1 MDDGSFKRADW
12 LATTNIYE
20 VNIRQYSDEG
30 TFNAFAKELPRLKDM
45 GVEVLW
51 FMPIHPI
58 GIISRKG
65 KFGSYYSIRDFKT
78 TNPEFG
84 TPDEF
89 KNLIAHAHQ
98 LGMRVIMDWVANH
111 ASWDNVWTAD
121 HPEYFERDSTG
132 NFKPPYDWTD
142 VIQIDHS
149 SIAEQ
154 DSMIDAMKFWV
165 TNFNIDGFRADLA
178 HLTPLEFWKKARTA
192 IEPLKP
198 GLFWLAETEEA
209 GYHEVFD
216 ASFTWE
222 WMHKT
227 EDYYKQKADLN
238 SLYNVLYKYENDF
251 PASAYRMYFTSN
263 HDENSWNGTEYEK
276 YGDMAKT
283 LAVFSLTWKGIPMIY
298 SGQEM
303 PNLKRLAFFDKDTI
317 DWNGGYALHDFY
329 KTLLKLRK
337 RNPALRSAD
346 PEVITQT
353 IATSDDKR
361 IMAYLRRNKNDEVF
375 VLLNL
380 GGEKAG
386 FSIKDQFLK
395 GKFVNIFTGAENF
408 LFADTFIE
416 MQPWG
421 FLVYEKII
429 TPK

>member
-1 MDDGSFKRADW
+1 M
-12 LATTNIYE
+12 L
-20 VNIRQYSDEG
+20 
-30 TFNAFAKELPRLKDM
+30 
-45 GVEVLW
+45 
-51 FMPIHPI
+51 
-58 GIISRKG
+58 
-65 KFGSYYSIRDFKT
+65 
-78 TNPEFG
+78 
-84 TPDEF
+84 
-89 KNLIAHAHQ
+89 
-98 LGMRVIMDWVANH
+98 
-111 ASWDNVWTAD
+111 
-121 HPEYFERDSTG
+121 
-132 NFKPPYDWTD
+132 
-142 VIQIDHS
+142 
-149 SIAEQ
+149 
-154 DSMIDAMKFWV
+154 
-165 TNFNIDGFRADLA
+165 FR
-178 HLTPLEFWKKARTA
+178 
-192 IEPLKP
+192 
-198 GLFWLAETEEA
+198 
-209 GYHEVFD
+209 
-216 ASFTWE
+216 S
-222 WMHKT
+222 
-227 EDYYKQKADLN
+227 N

-283 LAVFSLTWKGIPMIY
+283 LAVFSLTWNGIPMIY

>member
-45 GVEVLW
+45 GIEVLW

-65 KFGSYYSIRDFKT
+65 KLGSYYSIRDFKT

-111 ASWDNVWTAD
+111 ASWDNVWTVD

-380 GGEKAG
+380 GGEKAD

-395 GKFVNIFTGAENF
+395 GKFVNVFTGAENY

>member
-111 ASWDNVWTAD
+111 ASWDNVWTVD

-165 TNFNIDGFRADLA
+165 TNFNIDGFRDDLA
-178 HLTPLEFWKKARTA
+178 HLTPL
-192 IEPLKP
+192 
-198 GLFWLAETEEA
+198 
-209 GYHEVFD
+209 
-216 ASFTWE
+216 
-222 WMHKT
+222 
-227 EDYYKQKADLN
+227 
-238 SLYNVLYKYENDF
+238 
-251 PASAYRMYFTSN
+251 
-263 HDENSWNGTEYEK
+263 
-276 YGDMAKT
+276 
-283 LAVFSLTWKGIPMIY
+283 
-298 SGQEM
+298 
-303 PNLKRLAFFDKDTI
+303 
-317 DWNGGYALHDFY
+317 
-329 KTLLKLRK
+329 
-337 RNPALRSAD
+337 
-346 PEVITQT
+346 
-353 IATSDDKR
+353 
-361 IMAYLRRNKNDEVF
+361 
-375 VLLNL
+375 
-380 GGEKAG
+380 
-386 FSIKDQFLK
+386 
-395 GKFVNIFTGAENF
+395 
-408 LFADTFIE
+408 
-416 MQPWG
+416 
-421 FLVYEKII
+421 
-429 TPK
+429 

>member
-111 ASWDNVWTAD
+111 ASWDNVWTVD

-178 HLTPLEFWKKARTA
+178 HLTPLEFWKKARTV

-227 EDYYKQKADLN
+227 EDYYKQKTDLN

-395 GKFVNIFTGAENF
+395 GKFVNVFTGAENY

>member
-45 GVEVLW
+45 GIEVLW

-65 KFGSYYSIRDFKT
+65 KLGSYYSIRDFKT

-111 ASWDNVWTAD
+111 ASWDNVWTVD

-283 LAVFSLTWKGIPMIY
+283 LAVFSLTWNGIPMIY

-303 PNLKRLAFFDKDTI
+303 PNLKRLAFFEKDPI
-317 DWNGGYALHDFY
+317 DWDGRYALHDFY